1 MRIVSYNMHG
11 GFGVDGR
18 FSISRIASHLNQL
31 RADVI
36 CLQEVHAFLPHS
48 RFSNQPR
55 RLAHELQMRL
65 CFQRCF
71 GLCFWGFGNAI
82 ASRWPVLE
90 VYHHR
95 LPSQREP
102 RGALECRLQTPVGPI
117 TVFNTHWGLQPS
129 ERIRQAKVLSKHLKG
144 TPSPYLLCGDLNDHP
159 ESLPVHILLENTPLQ
174 DASMLSAPFATFPAF
189 NPQVRIDYIFHTPN
203 FRVLGAERVI
213 WLASDHLPVIV
224 DLAFLPEKNVT
235 FRGVDL

>member
-1 MRIVSYNMHG
+1 
-11 GFGVDGR
+11 
-18 FSISRIASHLNQL
+18 
-31 RADVI
+31 
-36 CLQEVHAFLPHS
+36 
-48 RFSNQPR
+48 
-55 RLAHELQMRL
+55 
-65 CFQRCF
+65 
-71 GLCFWGFGNAI
+71 
-82 ASRWPVLE
+82 
-90 VYHHR
+90 
-95 LPSQREP
+95 
-102 RGALECRLQTPVGPI
+102 
-117 TVFNTHWGLQPS
+117 
-129 ERIRQAKVLSKHLKG
+129 VLSKHLKR

-235 FRGVDL
+235 FRGGDL